1 MSSPRLSLLFITL
14 VALSVAAC
22 TVGMIVGRGALGDDS
37 TRVVLIDLRASRVIV
52 GFLAGA
58 ALAVGGVFVQGLFR
72 NPLASPSILG
82 TTAGA
87 TLGGQ
92 IAMMVSGAV
101 LTGSAATYLVPEMFL
116 SLGCIAGAF
125 GSLVLLLAVAGR
137 RRDLISLLLCGF
149 ILSSLFLSVGSFL
162 LSLSQDSW
170 QLGRAVVAFAL
181 GGVGSSGMG
190 HVAVALPLVIT
201 GIVATWL
208 WHRPLDLMLS
218 GRDEAESLGLDVDAV
233 RRWTVVWTAILT
245 AGAVAVGGNV
255 AFVGLVIPHVMR
267 PFAGIEHRW
276 LIPASALAGGAFLV
290 WCDIL
295 ARLPEREIPLGVI
308 TGLIG
313 APLFLWLLVRAQR
326 EATHG

>member
-1 MSSPRLSLLFITL
+1 MSSPRLPLLFAVLI
-14 VALSVAAC
+14 ALSAAAC
-22 TVGMIVGRGALGDDS
+22 VVGMVVGRGDLGDDS
-37 TRVVLIDLRASRVIV
+37 LRVVLLDLRASRVIV

-92 IAMMVSGAV
+92 IALMLSSAALG
-101 LTGSAATYLVPEMFL
+101 GSAAAYLVPEMFL
-116 SLGCIAGAF
+116 ALGCVAGAF
-125 GSLVLLLAVAGR
+125 GSLILLLAIAGR
-137 RRDLISLLLCGF
+137 RRDLVSLLLCGF

-170 QLGRAVVAFAL
+170 QLGKAVVAFAL
-181 GGVGSSGMG
+181 GGVGNSGPR
-190 HVAVALPLVIT
+190 HVAISVPLVLT
-201 GIVATWL
+201 GIAAAWL

-245 AGAVAVGGNV
+245 AGAVAVGANV

-276 LIPASALAGGAFLV
+276 LIPAAALAGGAFLV
-290 WCDIL
+290 WCDVL

-313 APLFLWLLVRAQR
+313 APLFLVLLVRAQR
-326 EATHG
+326 EAIHG